1 MILEFNKFNTVLYFL
16 TGVTIA
22 IGFKRYI
29 YGSLIIAMS
38 AFVLL
43 QTLLLSSDNSD
54 ILKYQNITKIPAFVF
69 LFIIIIISLFILQKS
84 TIEVPQKLFSIVFLL
99 LSIGFSLYK
108 TYFKDKPIFS
118 LSITNY
124 ISSLLFMIVLSTIS
138 IIPDNQTILEREYES
153 IKDRN

>member
-1 MILEFNKFNTVLYFL
+1 MIFEFNKFNSVLYFL

-22 IGFKRYI
+22 IGFKRFI
-29 YGSLIIAMS
+29 YGSLIVAMS
-38 AFVLL
+38 VFILL
-43 QTLLLSSDNSD
+43 QTLLLSSDNPD
-54 ILKYQNITKIPAFVF
+54 ILKYQNITKLPAFLF

-108 TYFKDKPIFS
+108 TYFKSKPIFS